1 MYYCISVLEYSGHM
15 HRSLA
20 IYIYIFIT
28 FEFGGFVR
36 SFSQLVLAEAGFFA
50 DTMPETQENQFG
62 KTRCRYKQHLLCQRV
77 IRRYNANL
85 NT

>member
-1 MYYCISVLEYSGHM
+1 MG
-15 HRSLA
+15 
-20 IYIYIFIT
+20 
-28 FEFGGFVR
+28 

-77 IRRYNANL
+77 IRRYNANRNNELLVHTVAASGQPHL
-85 NT
+85 NMIMFHDPLPS